1 MNLPWI
7 LTTQLNS
14 PTLPSQLFMVVPIQ
28 LGAVVQSMKNAW
40 NNDEGMDKEIVS
52 YLAYYC

>member
-1 MNLPWI
+1 MNLLWI
-7 LTTQLNS
+7 LTQLNC
-14 PTLPSQLFMVVPIQ
+14 PTLPLQLFMVVPIQ

>member
-7 LTTQLNS
+7 LTTQLNC

-52 YLAYYC
+52 CLGYYC